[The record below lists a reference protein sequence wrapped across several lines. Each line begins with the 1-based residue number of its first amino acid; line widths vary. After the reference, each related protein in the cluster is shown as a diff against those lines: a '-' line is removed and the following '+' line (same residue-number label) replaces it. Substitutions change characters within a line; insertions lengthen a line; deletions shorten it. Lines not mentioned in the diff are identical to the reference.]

1 MSKQTNEDTKWL
13 EQSTALIRFS
23 KAEMQNLIVAL
34 VMSEKSAEIM
44 DNFDYAKS
52 FKNLRED
59 IIKLAEKA
67 LKDCF
72 KIKPAPGLKFLYK
85 VPIGQ
90 LVRCS
95 NSKAILVECNDT
107 SCLVVVTSRENR
119 EEDSYYSGRHR
130 WAPLTEVEVLG

>member
-59 IIKLAEKA
+59 IIKIKNKLVKKEEEYEEET
-67 LKDCF
+67 LKT
-72 KIKPAPGLKFLYK
+72 
-85 VPIGQ
+85 
-90 LVRCS
+90 R
-95 NSKAILVECNDT
+95 
-107 SCLVVVTSRENR
+107 
-119 EEDSYYSGRHR
+119 
-130 WAPLTEVEVLG
+130 

>member
-23 KAEMQNLIVAL
+23 KSEMQNLIVAL

-59 IIKLAEKA
+59 IIKIKNKLVKKEEEYEEKT
-67 LKDCF
+67 F
-72 KIKPAPGLKFLYK
+72 KT
-85 VPIGQ
+85 
-90 LVRCS
+90 R
-95 NSKAILVECNDT
+95 
-107 SCLVVVTSRENR
+107 
-119 EEDSYYSGRHR
+119 
-130 WAPLTEVEVLG
+130 

>member
-23 KAEMQNLIVAL
+23 KSEMQNLIVAL

-59 IIKLAEKA
+59 IIKIKNKLVKKEEEYEEET
-67 LKDCF
+67 LKT
-72 KIKPAPGLKFLYK
+72 
-85 VPIGQ
+85 
-90 LVRCS
+90 R
-95 NSKAILVECNDT
+95 
-107 SCLVVVTSRENR
+107 
-119 EEDSYYSGRHR
+119 
-130 WAPLTEVEVLG
+130 

>member
-59 IIKLAEKA
+59 IIKIKNKLIKKEEEYEEKT
-67 LKDCF
+67 F
-72 KIKPAPGLKFLYK
+72 KT
-85 VPIGQ
+85 
-90 LVRCS
+90 R
-95 NSKAILVECNDT
+95 
-107 SCLVVVTSRENR
+107 
-119 EEDSYYSGRHR
+119 
-130 WAPLTEVEVLG
+130 

>member
-23 KAEMQNLIVAL
+23 KTEMQNLIVAL

-59 IIKLAEKA
+59 IIKIKNKLVKKEEEYEEET
-67 LKDCF
+67 LKT
-72 KIKPAPGLKFLYK
+72 
-85 VPIGQ
+85 
-90 LVRCS
+90 R
-95 NSKAILVECNDT
+95 
-107 SCLVVVTSRENR
+107 
-119 EEDSYYSGRHR
+119 
-130 WAPLTEVEVLG
+130 

>member
-23 KAEMQNLIVAL
+23 KTEMQNLIVAL

-59 IIKLAEKA
+59 IIKIKNKLVKKEEEYEEKT
-67 LKDCF
+67 F
-72 KIKPAPGLKFLYK
+72 KT
-85 VPIGQ
+85 
-90 LVRCS
+90 R
-95 NSKAILVECNDT
+95 
-107 SCLVVVTSRENR
+107 
-119 EEDSYYSGRHR
+119 
-130 WAPLTEVEVLG
+130 

>member
-23 KAEMQNLIVAL
+23 KTEMQNLIVAL

-59 IIKLAEKA
+59 IIKIKNKLIKKEEEYEEKT
-67 LKDCF
+67 F
-72 KIKPAPGLKFLYK
+72 KT
-85 VPIGQ
+85 
-90 LVRCS
+90 R
-95 NSKAILVECNDT
+95 
-107 SCLVVVTSRENR
+107 
-119 EEDSYYSGRHR
+119 
-130 WAPLTEVEVLG
+130 